1 MSPSLPASPVT
12 DPRATATTDPVVA
25 LLVATA
31 VGFVEAGLGTTA
43 VARLHD
49 LASGDVG
56 VLEEALAVAPT
67 WPSVSTETR
76 DAAAVLLSV
85 AAGR

>member
-1 MSPSLPASPVT
+1 MNATLPDAPVT
-12 DPRATATTDPVVA
+12 APRGTATMDPVVA

-43 VARLHD
+43 VARLHE
-49 LASGDVG
+49 LASGEVDV
-56 VLEEALAVAPT
+56 LQEALCVVPT

-76 DAAAVLLSV
+76 DAAAVLLKI
-85 AAGR
+85 AADR